1 MKSTITENSNIQNL
15 LGRYLASRK
24 SLKSS
29 AAETSLHLDDDS
41 LTVFVEGA
49 LSARES
55 TPVLHHLVECS
66 FCLHKTA
73 ELVRLDLQFADDSDN
88 LRQTG
93 TTEPSSVSAVLQ
105 RLLSNIFGTSDGAVF
120 AHQEDKDDVPKT
132 ADDQPSDNEK

>member
-1 MKSTITENSNIQNL
+1 MKNTITENSNIQEL
-15 LGRYLASRK
+15 LGRYLASRN

-49 LSARES
+49 LSPRES

-73 ELVRLDLQFADDSDN
+73 ELVRLDLAFAADSGD
-88 LRQTG
+88 LRQTS

-105 RLLSNIFGTSDGAVF
+105 RLLSNIFGTTDGAVF
-120 AHQEDKDDVPKT
+120 AHQEDKDDEPK
-132 ADDQPSDNEK
+132 AVDDTKDKEK